1 MLTQFQIKEV
11 KNAAFAKNSE
21 ACLNERERD
30 LVGDLYRRGYL
41 DSVDKLSQPQVNF
54 LESIHK
60 KVKGRSIN

>member
-21 ACLNERERD
+21 TCLNERERD

-41 DSVDKLSQPQVNF
+41 DSVD
-54 LESIHK
+54 
-60 KVKGRSIN
+60 